1 MDRELPVN
9 IVRKKR
15 VKQISIVSGCLAVL
29 LVGFYGLRSAISPTV
44 DRSRILTSVAEVGP
58 IEATIS
64 ASGVV
69 VPEFEQVLTSP
80 IASTIQSVH
89 MQSGDSVHTG
99 ESILQLNTDQLQL
112 AFQKVSDEWEI
123 EKNKKKQQTLALE
136 RERAD
141 LIASHDIKVLQEK
154 YAASKFERAKHLFD
168 IGGITQAD
176 LDIASLDLDIARRE
190 LKQLDDQ
197 VANQSA
203 ALDATQRELDLQVS
217 VRANN
222 RNDIQRQLDLSAARA
237 GRNGILTWVNDNIGA
252 SVNPGDVVAR
262 VADLSSFKVEAT
274 ISDIHASRLLIGGAV
289 NVRVGKSNLRG
300 QITSVRPAVEGGIIS
315 FVVQLDDKSDAVLR
329 PNLRADVYVV
339 TSAVENVIRV
349 KNGPFYNGSR
359 DQKVFV
365 IRGDKA
371 VGKTLDIGVSN
382 YEWVQLE
389 GDIQPGDEVIVSDM
403 KPYEH
408 MDKIDVTGD

>member
-1 MDRELPVN
+1 MDRELPQS
-9 IVRKKR
+9 IIRKKR
-15 VKQISIVSGCLAVL
+15 VRQISIASGTLAVL
-29 LVGFYGLRSAISPTV
+29 LVGFYGLRSAISPTI
-44 DRSRILTSVAEVGP
+44 DRSRILTSVAERGP

-80 IASTIQSVH
+80 IASTVESVH
-89 MQSGDSVHTG
+89 KQSGDSVHTG

-112 AFQKVSDEWEI
+112 AFDKVSDELEI
-123 EKNKKKQQTLALE
+123 EKNKKRQQTLALE

-154 YAASKFERAKHLFD
+154 YAASKYERAKHLFD

-190 LKQLDDQ
+190 LQQLNDQ
-197 VANQSA
+197 VANQDAS
-203 ALDATQRELDLQVS
+203 LDATQKELDLQIN
-217 VRANN
+217 VRENN

-237 GRNGILTWVNDNIGA
+237 GRNGILTWVNDDIGA

-274 ISDIHASRLLIGGAV
+274 VSDIHAAKLALGGAV
-289 NVRVGKSNLRG
+289 NVRIGKTSLRG
-300 QITSVRPAVEGGIIS
+300 QITSVRPAVQDGIVT
-315 FVVQLDDKSDAVLR
+315 FVVQLDDKSNAVLR
-329 PNLRADVYVV
+329 PNLRVDVYVV
-339 TSAVENVIRV
+339 TSSVDDVVRV

-365 IRGDKA
+365 VHGDKA
-371 VGKTLDIGVSN
+371 VAKTLDIGVSN
-382 YEWVQLE
+382 YDWVELQ
-389 GDIQPGDEVIVSDM
+389 GDIQPGEEVIVSDT
-403 KPYEH
+403 KSFEH
-408 MDKIDVTGD
+408 MDEVDINGP